1 MAASSVRPARVE
13 LLRAP
18 VMAGMAG
25 LAAVVLL
32 RARDPHEA
40 GSYGYCPFL
49 LLTGRPC
56 PGCGGLRAGND
67 LAHGDVVAAVSSN
80 LLAVATAATLVVLWV
95 GWLVRRWRGSPS
107 GMVRLNERTGYAVLA
122 VAVVFGIVRN
132 TPWGSWLAP

>member
-1 MAASSVRPARVE
+1 MTALSVRPARYE

-18 VMAGMAG
+18 LAVGMAG
-25 LAAVVLL
+25 LAALVLL
-32 RARDPHEA
+32 RVRDPHES

-67 LAHGDVVAAVSSN
+67 LAHGDIVAAVSSN
-80 LLAVATAATLVVLWV
+80 LLAVATAVTLGVLWV
-95 GWLVRRWRGSPS
+95 GWVVRRWQGSPG
-107 GMVRLNERTGYAVLA
+107 GMVRVTERTGWAVIA

>member
-1 MAASSVRPARVE
+1 MTVSSVRPARFE

-18 VMAGMAG
+18 LTVGAAG
-25 LAAVVLL
+25 LAAAVLL
-32 RARDPHEA
+32 RVRDPHEA

-49 LLTGRPC
+49 LITGRPC

-67 LAHGDVVAAVSSN
+67 LAHGDIVAAVSSN

-95 GWLVRRWRGSPS
+95 VWMTRRWRGSPS
-107 GMVRLNERTGYAVLA
+107 GMLRFNARTGYALVA